1 MLKSFKV
8 ILINFLI
15 FFLIIVLL
23 EIIFGDWFKKNN
35 WGNSLRSERLKK
47 ITYNVKF
54 NNQKYKHVYKKN
66 SFGFRGKEVEP
77 IKLKFLMMGGST
89 VNERF
94 TPEKLTIVGN
104 LNRLLLDDKN
114 KIEIFNGGVDG
125 QSTIGLINNFE
136 KWFSNIENFKPELII
151 YYIGVN
157 ERFYFN
163 FDPNPIN
170 LFTGEFKTNHAFD
183 KMMKISKVD
192 QLNDFIKNNSFFLK
206 NGKMILLKY
215 FPGKKRKEDYS
226 KFKAIYDLE
235 HGVSDN
241 FYTQTNMDEL
251 FKIDSLNHKNKI
263 FVVSL
268 KKRIEHLTLL
278 TTQIG
283 AQPIF
288 INQVLN
294 DGQLS
299 EKMYLTNYI
308 IREYCL
314 ENDLKFIDLAKDI
327 ILDKHD
333 FYDEFHTTPSGS
345 KKIAEY
351 IFPHFKNYLE

>member
-1 MLKSFKV
+1 MLDLMQIAKTEADGGDLFGLLSSLFEAGDIKPDGYPDAV
-8 ILINFLI
+8 IWKGGNHDGNINPVAHSLTDAYA
-15 FFLIIVLL
+15 LL
-23 EIIFGDWFKKNN
+23 GTIAAIDILGLPYYAVPMWSQYRHDMK
-35 WGNSLRSERLKK
+35 L
-47 ITYNVKF
+47 
-54 NNQKYKHVYKKN
+54 
-66 SFGFRGKEVEP
+66 EP
-77 IKLKFLMMGGST
+77 
-89 VNERF
+89 
-94 TPEKLTIVGN
+94 LT
-104 LNRLLLDDKN
+104 
-114 KIEIFNGGVDG
+114 
-125 QSTIGLINNFE
+125 
-136 KWFSNIENFKPELII
+136 
-151 YYIGVN
+151 
-157 ERFYFN
+157 
-163 FDPNPIN
+163 
-170 LFTGEFKTNHAFD
+170 
-183 KMMKISKVD
+183 
-192 QLNDFIKNNSFFLK
+192 
-206 NGKMILLKY
+206 
-215 FPGKKRKEDYS
+215 DYS
-226 KFKAIYDLE
+226 KFKATYDLE

-241 FYTQTNMDEL
+241 FYTQTNMDRL

-327 ILDKHD
+327 ILNKHD

-351 IFPHFKNYLE
+351 IYPHLKNYLE